1 MKISSMAKKS
11 PIIQKEI
18 PQIKD
23 RLNYFKNSAWFCW
36 DKLNLQIKKDSRR
49 K

>member
-1 MKISSMAKKS
+1 MKLSNMAKKS
-11 PIIQKEI
+11 IIVQKEI

-23 RLNYFKNSAWFCW
+23 RLNYFKSSSWFNW
-36 DKLNLQIKKDSRR
+36 DRFNLQIKKDSRR